1 MKLPVVFAK
10 LRPPELGSDH
20 FPRPDL
26 LNQLQRE
33 QKIKKLSLLIA
44 GVGYGKSTLLAE
56 LAEIRLGQNQPVLW
70 YSLDLSDRDPEVFFT
85 YLAAGLQS
93 IWPQHGFS
101 PDNLQIRP
109 DQPNS
114 QRLALALLSELE
126 SVPVEDRSLLIV
138 LDDYHRLESS
148 RTIDEAFS
156 VLLERLPAG
165 IHIAVTSRSPVSF
178 PTGRLMALNQVH
190 ELNEDDLRFQ
200 NDEIERFFG
209 VGFVSEGHLQKLVAR
224 SEGWIAGLLLLRQ
237 AVQLQEQPDL
247 DRLVADKLGPFEQI
261 YQYLADEIL
270 DRQTPELKK
279 FLLHTSILK
288 TFSPEDCNAI
298 FNRSNSANLLD
309 YLFRNRLFTYKL
321 GGNPPVYRYHQLLSE
336 YLEQKRRVEVDEI
349 NIDAWHQQASKY
361 YLERQQWNEAFEHAV
376 LSGKET
382 LTVDIASQAF
392 TEMRLT
398 GRLDTFQSW
407 LDTFTPDSFQ
417 SNPML
422 FILQGMLWSDRGLF
436 AQARGA
442 FRQALEVAGVS
453 EQRSVI
459 VKAWSGL
466 GMVHQ
471 RTGDLASA
479 EECFQKAL
487 EYTSPEQVQEWHA
500 VINGLAHVYLF
511 QGQNQRAQELFR
523 QCIELAAQMNKL
535 VQAVVMNNLGSVLL
549 TQGEFTEALFWF
561 ENALKVRREMN
572 SPPGMAICLNNMAM
586 VQTRLG
592 RLEAARSNLDQAR
605 SMLDESQYPMYAAY
619 FLSNYGDV
627 ALEEGDWM
635 TAEESYRRSI
645 ELKEAVNDPP
655 GLVHTWSRFCELRR
669 KQQNLDDA
677 LHYAQQAANL
687 SLQSTGLNEQML
699 AQAELGIVQLC
710 RGEYRLAADILASV
724 ANTQRGVTHNLYGCA
739 SSLWYLAAAWRALGN
754 DFQEPLAESLNIIS
768 LQDYAFLV
776 DHLGND
782 HPELLVEALVAGIQ
796 PALIQRVFLRLGARL
811 AGKLTRLLK
820 TEGVQIRLQTVDML
834 ASIGSAP
841 VWGPLMKVAE
851 DDSDEKVR
859 QKAQDAIEHLL
870 NAPPPPLFVTTLGG
884 FSLKRGED
892 VIPNS
897 SWKNRKALELL
908 KYLLTLEGKPVHR
921 ETLMELLW
929 PEGRPDK
936 AAHRLNQ
943 LLHRIRKMLE
953 PYLPPRY
960 SRYLVPEEDAYRLVL
975 PEGSFV
981 DDLELMAAATAGKRA
996 YQAGDLYEAEACFQM
1011 VIDLYHGYYLPED
1024 PFVEWTIPRREN
1036 LISQVVAAALL
1047 VAEMALQRNQAERAA
1062 ETAGRALEIDPL
1074 QETGYELLMR
1084 AYLALGRPEAVLA
1097 AYQQYRIH
1105 FCAELDVQPSK
1116 ALENLSLQARV

>member
-1 MKLPVVFAK
+1 MKDPVVFAK
-10 LRPPELGSDH
+10 LRPPELRSDH
-20 FPRPDL
+20 FPRPHL
-26 LNQLQRE
+26 LNQLQHE
-33 QKIKKLSLLIA
+33 QKKKKLSLLIA

-56 LAEIRLGQNQPVLW
+56 LVEIRRGQNQPVLW
-70 YSLDLSDRDPEVFFT
+70 YSLDLSDRYPEVFFT
-85 YLAAGLQS
+85 YLAAGLRS

-101 PDNLQIRP
+101 PDSLPIRP
-109 DQPNS
+109 DPPNP
-114 QRLALALLSELE
+114 QRLALTLLSKLE
-126 SVPVEDRSLLIV
+126 SVLIEDQSLLIV

-148 RTIDEAFS
+148 ETIDQALS
-156 VLLERLPAG
+156 VLLEHLPVG

-178 PTGRLMALNQVH
+178 PTGRLKALNKVN
-190 ELNEDDLRFQ
+190 ELNENHLRFQ
-200 NDEIERFFG
+200 NDEIERLLG
-209 VGFVSEGHLQKLVAR
+209 AGFVSARPLQKLVER
-224 SEGWIAGLLLLRQ
+224 SEGWIAGLHLLQQ
-237 AVQLQEQPDL
+237 AVQMQEQPYL
-247 DRLVADKLGPFEQI
+247 EMVVENQVGPFEQI

-279 FLLHTSILK
+279 FLLQTSILE
-288 TFSPEDCNAI
+288 TFSPEECNAI
-298 FNRSNSANLLD
+298 FTRSNSASLLD
-309 YLFRNRLFTYKL
+309 YLVRNRLFTFKL

-349 NIDAWHQQASKY
+349 TIHAWHEQASKY
-361 YLERQQWNEAFEHAV
+361 YLEHKQWNEAFEHAI
-376 LSGKET
+376 LSSNKS
-382 LTVDIASQAF
+382 LAVDIVSQAF

-398 GRLDTFQSW
+398 GRLDTFQRW
-407 LDTFTPDSFQ
+407 LDSFTSGSFQ

-442 FRQALEVAGVS
+442 FRRALEVAGVS

-487 EYTSPEQVQEWHA
+487 EYTSPEQAQEWHA

-511 QGQNQRAQELFR
+511 QGQNQRARELFR

-605 SMLDESQYPMYAAY
+605 SLVDESQYPMYAAY

-627 ALEEGDWM
+627 ALEEGDWI
-635 TAEESYRRSI
+635 TAEKSYRRSI
-645 ELKEAVNDPP
+645 ELKEAVSDPP
-655 GLVHTWSRFCELRR
+655 GLVHTWSRFSELRR

-677 LHYAQQAANL
+677 LQYAQQAVNL
-687 SLQSTGLNEQML
+687 ALQSTGLNEQML
-699 AQAELGIVQLC
+699 AQAEMGVVQLC
-710 RGEYRLAADILASV
+710 RGENLLASEILASV
-724 ANTQRGVTHNLYGCA
+724 ANTQRGITHNLYGCA
-739 SSLWYLAAAWRALGN
+739 SSLWYLAAARRAIGN
-754 DFQEPLAESLNIIS
+754 DFQEALAEALNLIS
-768 LQDYAFLV
+768 LQDYVFLLEN
-776 DHLGND
+776 LGHD

-796 PALIQRVFLRLGARL
+796 PVLVKRVFLRLGTRL
-811 AGKLTRLLK
+811 AGKLTQLLK
-820 TEGVQIRLQTVDML
+820 TEGGQIRLQTVDML

-841 VWGPLMKVAE
+841 VWDPLMQAAGE
-851 DDSDEKVR
+851 DPDVR
-859 QKAQDAIEHLL
+859 VKQKAQDAIEHLL
-870 NAPPPPLFVTTLGG
+870 SAPPPHLYVTTLGG

-892 VIPNS
+892 VIPNY

-929 PEGRPDK
+929 PEGQPDK
-936 AAHRLNQ
+936 AARSLNQ

-960 SRYLVPEEDAYRLVL
+960 SRYLIPEEDAYRLVL
-975 PEGSFV
+975 PQGSYV
-981 DDLELMAAATAGKRA
+981 DDLELMAAATSGKRA
-996 YQAGDLYEAEACFQM
+996 YQAGDLYEAETCYQK
-1011 VIDLYHGYYLPED
+1011 VLDLYHGDYLPED
-1024 PFVEWTIPRREN
+1024 PFIEWTIPRREN
-1036 LISQVVAAALL
+1036 LKSQVVAVALL
-1047 VAEMALQRNQAERAA
+1047 LAQMALQCNQAERAT
-1062 ETAGRALEIDPL
+1062 ETAGRSLEIDPL
-1074 QETGYELLMR
+1074 QEAGYELLMQ
-1084 AYLALGRPEAVLA
+1084 AYQALGRPEAVLA
-1097 AYQQYRIH
+1097 AYERYLIH
-1105 FCAELDVQPSK
+1105 FCVELGVQPSK
-1116 ALENLSLQARV
+1116 AMENLSLQARV